1 MWDEFGEPGVIFQS
15 CVHHSRRTA
24 LGGTWLSTT
33 WATYGV
39 QVWNAQIVEVR
50 HNAAPSVGA
59 AEIVGGRLA
68 NVREVGRLLAE
79 EEEES
84 NGGG

>member
-1 MWDEFGEPGVIFQS
+1 MHPPIPV
-15 CVHHSRRTA
+15 CTA
-24 LGGTWLSTT
+24 LGGTLLSTT
-33 WATYGV
+33 RATYGV

-68 NVREVGRLLAE
+68 NVGKVGRLLAE
-79 EEEES
+79 EEES
-84 NGGG
+84 NVGE

>member
-1 MWDEFGEPGVIFQS
+1 MLISNHASFIDV
-15 CVHHSRRTA
+15 VLHS
-24 LGGTWLSTT
+24 GTGDTRLSTT
-33 WATYGV
+33 RATYGV

-59 AEIVGGRLA
+59 AEIVCGRLA

-79 EEEES
+79 KEES
-84 NGGG
+84 NGVE